1 MRRPKEQENK
11 PNKINAN
18 QDPPGIDW
26 STILKMAMPKSIRA
40 VNTQSKTASP

>member
-1 MRRPKEQENK
+1 MRTPKEQENK

-18 QDPPGIDW
+18 QDPQGIDW
-26 STILKMAMPKSIRA
+26 SIILKIAMPKRISA

>member
-26 STILKMAMPKSIRA
+26 SIILKMATTKRIRA

>member
-26 STILKMAMPKSIRA
+26 STILKTAMPKRIKA

>member
-1 MRRPKEQENK
+1 MRTPKEQENK

-26 STILKMAMPKSIRA
+26 SIILKISMPKRISA

>member
-1 MRRPKEQENK
+1 MRTPIEQENK

-26 STILKMAMPKSIRA
+26 STILKMATQNRIRA